1 MGQVFRRAEQYLDQF
16 DPEYMG
22 QFVEI
27 GTSRNGDDGSTR
39 TIASWAARF
48 GKALVTVDMDIN
60 NCNYVVEQ
68 DIPNVEVIC
77 QRGEEYLKHFPRHI
91 AYISLL
97 YLDNFDWDW
106 HPEQTAKGP
115 NIVIGPNHKP
125 VIGLPEN
132 SIFEQHQRYNELGMP
147 EMNNV
152 NSQRA
157 HLRQAELALPAMAD
171 KCLVICDDTW
181 YNKWWGHYSGKSG
194 AVVPYLLNHGFE
206 VIYTEEDPVYGT
218 ILGRGITK

>member
-39 TIASWAARF
+39 TIAGWAARF
-48 GKALVTVDMDIN
+48 GKGLVTVDMDIN

-68 DIPNVEVIC
+68 DIANVEVIC
-77 QRGEEYLKHFPRHI
+77 QTGESYLEHFPSHI
-91 AYISLL
+91 AYISVL

-106 HPEQTAKGP
+106 HPDRTEDFVIEQQRRYADL
-115 NIVIGPNHKP
+115 
-125 VIGLPEN
+125 GL
-132 SIFEQHQRYNELGMP
+132 R
-147 EMNNV
+147 MNNV

-157 HLRQAELALPAMAD
+157 HLRQAELALPALGD
-171 KCLVICDDTW
+171 RCLVICDDTW
-181 YNKWWGHYSGKSG
+181 YNKYWGHYSGKSG
-194 AVVPYLLNHGFE
+194 AVIPFLLNHGFE
-206 VIYTEEDPVYGT
+206 ILYTEEDPVYGT
-218 ILGRGITK
+218 ILGRGIK